1 MALSGWAARFTTARW
16 RAVFAGARWLY
27 GQGRERL
34 DKNLT
39 PYEQRELWEL
49 LRKSRG
55 RRSKLSG
62 REQDRFRA
70 LVREGIFGR
79 R

>member
-1 MALSGWAARFTTARW
+1 MAVSGWAARFGKVRW
-16 RAVFAGARWLY
+16 RAAFAAARWLY

-39 PYEQRELWEL
+39 PFEQRELWEL
-49 LRKSRG
+49 LKKSRG
-55 RRSKLSG
+55 RRARLSR

-70 LVREGIFGR
+70 LVRSGVFGR
-79 R
+79 D